1 MKIGITGATGH
12 LGRLVVNKLKEKVKA
27 DNIVALVRTPSNA
40 VDMGIE
46 AREFDYDKPEAL
58 PGALKDIDTLLLI
71 SANEIGKRSRQ
82 HTNVV
87 NAAKQAGIKWFLYT
101 SVLHADTTTLSLAG
115 EHRETET
122 AIKSSGIPYTILRNG
137 WYTENYL
144 ASADSAIK
152 SGAFIGCAG
161 DGKISSATRADFAD
175 AAVAIL
181 TSDGHIGK
189 TYELAGDDY
198 YTLSDLAAE
207 ISRQSGKNIPYINM
221 TESEYAEKLKSFGLP
236 EDLAKEIASWDASA
250 GRGDLFDESHQL
262 SALIGRKT
270 TPLAD
275 AVREAL
281 TASK

>member
-12 LGRLVVNKLKEKVKA
+12 LGRLVVNKLKEKVQT

-40 VDMGIE
+40 ADLGIE

-58 PGALKDIDTLLLI
+58 PEALKGIDTLLLI
-71 SANEIGKRSRQ
+71 SANIIGQRTRQ

-87 NAAKQAGIKWFLYT
+87 NAAKQAGIKWILYT
-101 SVLHADTTTLSLAG
+101 SVLRADTSSLTLAD
-115 EHRETET
+115 EHRETEA

-144 ASADSAIK
+144 ASADGAIK

-175 AAVAIL
+175 AAVTIL
-181 TSDGHIGK
+181 TGDGHIGK
-189 TYELAGDDY
+189 IYELAGDDY

-207 ISRQSGKNIPYINM
+207 ISRQSGKNIPYINL

-250 GRGDLFDESHQL
+250 GRGDLYDDSHRL
-262 SALIGRKT
+262 SAFIGRKT

-281 TASK
+281 AAAK